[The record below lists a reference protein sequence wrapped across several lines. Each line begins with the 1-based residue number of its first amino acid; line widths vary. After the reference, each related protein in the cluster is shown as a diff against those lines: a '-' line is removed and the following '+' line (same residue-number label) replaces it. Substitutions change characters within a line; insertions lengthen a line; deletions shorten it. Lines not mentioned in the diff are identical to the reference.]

1 VNDPYEIMRDRGTRN
16 SSSVLVVTERCWP
29 DGGGGELA
37 THLILDILRKRFD
50 VAVVT
55 GTANP
60 SRLPGVRYVY
70 EPLLSKWEKPILWLN
85 TLRFVH
91 IQRFQKLLRE
101 SGVVYIP
108 RFAFPIIPYAKKLG
122 KKVVVHLHD
131 YIPISYTATVLA
143 PYEEHKHHITL
154 DDIRLECMKSY
165 KHCIGASLLWWL
177 PKLARKWISQADKII
192 CVSRRQAEII
202 ADQAPGLRDKIEV
215 VYNPLPPETINA
227 EPRKELDNTPTF
239 LYVGGDSYVKG
250 FHILLQ
256 ALSKLGKQGVKAR
269 FILTNRYSP
278 RSLEILK
285 QLSDKYGNL
294 EIQVLGR
301 IEYSRLIELHRK
313 AWALLFPS
321 IWEEPSPYAVV
332 EAMALGTIPIASKVG
347 GIPELFDDAILGS
360 FMFMPQ
366 NSSELIEVI
375 KRLSMFSPNE
385 MQSLSHKLRNI
396 ALKKFNVNDISR
408 KIVQIFSSY

>member
-1 VNDPYEIMRDRGTRN
+1 MGLLRRD
-16 SSSVLVVTERCWP
+16 ERF
-29 DGGGGELA
+29 E
-37 THLILDILRKRFD
+37 
-50 VAVVT
+50 
-55 GTANP
+55 
-60 SRLPGVRYVY
+60 
-70 EPLLSKWEKPILWLN
+70 EMLSKHNIL
-85 TLRFVH
+85 
-91 IQRFQKLLRE
+91 
-101 SGVVYIP
+101 YIP
-108 RFAFPIIPYAKKLG
+108 LAAYPLIPLAKRNGL
-122 KKVVVHLHD
+122 KVVVHLHNYAPIRYSSIKYYFESETLD
-131 YIPISYTATVLA
+131 VIKEFRYAVFHEFFIQKSVSRVLLCPISYTL
-143 PYEEHKHHITL
+143 YLQSK
-154 DDIRLECMKSY
+154 
-165 KHCIGASLLWWL
+165 
-177 PKLARKWISQADKII
+177 KWISKADKVV

-202 ADQAPGLRDKIEV
+202 ADQAPELRDKIEV
-215 VYNPLPPETINA
+215 VYNPLPPKTINA

-321 IWEEPSPYAVV
+321 IWEEPLPYAVV

-347 GIPELFDDAILGS
+347 GIPELFDDAMLGS

-366 NSSELIEVI
+366 NSGELIEVI
-375 KRLSMFSPNE
+375 KRLSMFGPNE
-385 MQSLSHKLRNI
+385 MRSLSHKLRNI
-396 ALKKFNVNDISR
+396 ALKKFNADDISR
-408 KIVQIFSSY
+408 KIVQIFSFY